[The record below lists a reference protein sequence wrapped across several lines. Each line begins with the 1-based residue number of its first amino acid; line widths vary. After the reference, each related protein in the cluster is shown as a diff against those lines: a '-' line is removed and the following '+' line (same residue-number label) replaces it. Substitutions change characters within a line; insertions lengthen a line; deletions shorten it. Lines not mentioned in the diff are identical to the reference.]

1 MKHIIHK
8 LYRPVAL
15 ALCLCAALTFA
26 SCDDFLDMQ
35 PTNSGNAEEAVRTV
49 RDAQVVL
56 NGVMSAMT
64 SYAYYGRNMFMYAD
78 AKGGDLTIYMAGRG
92 LDDLYTFNHTP
103 TTGTYSGFWSQIYYC
118 ILQVNTLLD
127 NIDRLEAEGSEEDF
141 TFARGQALTL
151 RALFYFDLV
160 RLYGLPY
167 TYDKASP
174 GVPNITRPLDVSAQ
188 PTRATVEENYR
199 QIVADLE
206 EAEPLLATDKSPQDG
221 YVGYYANLALQARV
235 KLYMADYDGAL
246 AAARTVIDDGA
257 YTPYEPGEWVDSW
270 SHQYG
275 SESILELAILND
287 ESDLGTSS
295 LGFYL
300 MRDGQLD
307 GAMGWFLASDYFLDR
322 LGQDPADVRWG
333 VMDNDEYWVRTGQ
346 ERHGSCYKYMGG
358 TSLPGDGKD
367 KNTAVN
373 IKLIR
378 LSEVYL
384 IAAEAALHASAP
396 DAAAAA
402 TYLNQV
408 RRRSPGLP
416 AATAATVSDDM
427 IMDERS
433 KELFAEG
440 HRYYD
445 IRRWAIAE
453 DHLQPENFRGLNGLT
468 VNPSFEEFNQI
479 VPTSQP
485 IQWNQRQYLLPITN
499 SELYSDPQL
508 VQAPGY

>member
-1 MKHIIHK
+1 MKHLINN
-8 LYRPVAL
+8 LYRLPAL
-15 ALCLCAALTFA
+15 ALGLCAALTFA
-26 SCDDFLDMQ
+26 SCDDFLTME
-35 PTNSGNAEEAVRTV
+35 PTNSGNAEEAVATPQ
-49 RDAQVVL
+49 DAQVVL

-78 AKGGDLTIYMAGRG
+78 AKGGDLTIYMSGRG

-103 TTGTYSGFWSQIYYC
+103 TTSTYSGFWSQIYYC

-127 NIDRLEAEGSEEDF
+127 NIDRLEAAGSEDDF
-141 TFARGQALTL
+141 TLARGQALTL

-167 TYDKASP
+167 TYDKTSP

-199 QIVADLE
+199 QIVSDLE
-206 EAEPLLATDKSPQDG
+206 EAEPLLAADKSPQDG

-358 TSLPGDGKD
+358 TGLKGDGKD

-396 DAAAAA
+396 DAAA

-440 HRYYD
+440 HRYFDMLRTGRTVEYND
-445 IRRWAIAE
+445 
-453 DHLQPENFRGLNGLT
+453 DFQDVPVTQRGKT
-468 VNPSFEEFNQI
+468 VDCSFGRA
-479 VPTSQP
+479 V
-485 IQWNQRQYLLPITN
+485 LPI
-499 SELYSDPQL
+499 PQDEINANPAL
-508 VQAPGY
+508 ADEQNEGYR

>member
-8 LYRPVAL
+8 LYRPAAL

-188 PTRATVEENYR
+188 PTRGTVEENYR

-287 ESDLGTSS
+287 ESDLGISS

-307 GAMGWFLASDYFLDR
+307 GAMGWFLASDYFLNR

-440 HRYYD
+440 HRYFDMLRTGRTVEYND
-445 IRRWAIAE
+445 
-453 DHLQPENFRGLNGLT
+453 DFQDVPVTQRGKT
-468 VNPSFEEFNQI
+468 VDCSFGRA
-479 VPTSQP
+479 V
-485 IQWNQRQYLLPITN
+485 LPI
-499 SELYSDPQL
+499 PQDEINANPAL
-508 VQAPGY
+508 ADEQNEGYR

>member
-1 MKHIIHK
+1 MKMKHIIHK
-8 LYRPVAL
+8 LYRPAAL

-287 ESDLGTSS
+287 DIS
-295 LGFYL
+295 
-300 MRDGQLD
+300 
-307 GAMGWFLASDYFLDR
+307 
-322 LGQDPADVRWG
+322 
-333 VMDNDEYWVRTGQ
+333 
-346 ERHGSCYKYMGG
+346 
-358 TSLPGDGKD
+358 
-367 KNTAVN
+367 VN
-373 IKLIR
+373 
-378 LSEVYL
+378 
-384 IAAEAALHASAP
+384 
-396 DAAAAA
+396 
-402 TYLNQV
+402 
-408 RRRSPGLP
+408 
-416 AATAATVSDDM
+416 
-427 IMDERS
+427 
-433 KELFAEG
+433 EG
-440 HRYYD
+440 
-445 IRRWAIAE
+445 AIAE
-453 DHLQPENFRGLNGLT
+453 NIVCQMLRCNDLPTFYFDLSKPDVPRMEVDFITMLGSSIAAIEVESGKKRRTPSIANLKKDVRGKDVGRFIKLYNGDITTPAHDPEFEHYPMFCIAFADAMIPEDEGLEL
-468 VNPSFEEFNQI
+468 PEA
-479 VPTSQP
+479 P
-485 IQWNQRQYLLPITN
+485 IIRI
-499 SELYSDPQL
+499 
-508 VQAPGY
+508 

>member
-1 MKHIIHK
+1 MKRIINTL
-8 LYRPVAL
+8 LYRCLPAL
-15 ALCLCAALTFA
+15 LLCGILTVA

-35 PTNSGNAEEAVRTV
+35 PTNSGNAEEAVRTAA
-49 RDAQVVL
+49 DAQVVL

-78 AKGGDLTIYMAGRG
+78 AKGGDLTIYMSGRG

-127 NIDRLEAEGSEEDF
+127 NIDQLEADGSDEDF
-141 TFARGQALTL
+141 TLARGQALTL

-167 TYDKASP
+167 TYDNTSP

-199 QIVADLE
+199 QIVSDLE
-206 EAEPLLATDKSPQDG
+206 TAEPLLAADKSRRDG

-235 KLYMADYDGAL
+235 KLYMANYDGAL
-246 AAARTVIDDGA
+246 AAAKTVIDDGV
-257 YTPYEPGEWVDSW
+257 YTLYEPDEWTASW
-270 SHQYG
+270 STQYG
-275 SESILELAILND
+275 SESILELAMLTD

-295 LGFYL
+295 LGYYL
-300 MRDGQLD
+300 MRDGQLT

-322 LGQDPADVRWG
+322 LGEDPTDVRWG
-333 VMDNDEYWVRTGQ
+333 VMDYDEYWVQTGT
-346 ERHGSCYKYMGG
+346 ERRGSCYKYMGG
-358 TSLPGDGKD
+358 TDLPGDGKAT
-367 KNTAVN
+367 NTAVN
-373 IKLIR
+373 VKLIR

-384 IAAEAALHASAP
+384 IAAEAALHASTP
-396 DAAAAA
+396 DPEAAAS
-402 TYLNQV
+402 YLNQV

-440 HRYYD
+440 HRYFDMMRTGRTIEYND
-445 IRRWAIAE
+445 DFQDVPVTQR
-453 DHLQPENFRGLNGLT
+453 DKT
-468 VNPSFEEFNQI
+468 VDCTFGKA
-479 VPTSQP
+479 V
-485 IQWNQRQYLLPITN
+485 LPI
-499 SELYSDPQL
+499 PQDEINANPAL
-508 VQAPGY
+508 ADEQNEGYR

>member
-1 MKHIIHK
+1 MKRIINT
-8 LYRPVAL
+8 LYRCLPAL
-15 ALCLCAALTFA
+15 LLCATLTFA

-35 PTNSGNAEEAVRTV
+35 PTNSGNAEEAVRTAT
-49 RDAQVVL
+49 DAQVVL

-127 NIDRLEAEGSEEDF
+127 NIDRLQAEGTEEDF
-141 TFARGQALTL
+141 TLARGQALTL

-167 TYDKASP
+167 TYDADSY

-188 PTRATVEENYR
+188 PTRATVRENYA
-199 QIVADLE
+199 QIVSDLE
-206 EAEPLLATDKSPQDG
+206 TAEPLLAADKSPRNG

-246 AAARTVIDDGA
+246 RAARTVIGDGQ
-257 YTPYEPGEWVDSW
+257 YTLYEPGDWTASW
-270 SHQYG
+270 STQYG
-275 SESILELAILND
+275 SESILELAMLTD

-300 MRDGQLD
+300 MRDGQLT
-307 GAMGWFLASDYFLDR
+307 GAMGWFLASDYFLNR

-333 VMDNDEYWVRTGQ
+333 VMDSDEYAEKTGT
-346 ERHGSCYKYMGG
+346 ERRGSCYKYMGG
-358 TSLPGDGKD
+358 TSLPGDGKAT
-367 KNTAVN
+367 NTAVN
-373 IKLIR
+373 VKLIR

-384 IAAEAALHASAP
+384 IAAEAALHASVP
-396 DAAAAA
+396 DREAAAA
-402 TYLNQV
+402 YLNQI

-416 AATAATVSDDM
+416 AVTAATVTDDL
-427 IMDERS
+427 ILDERS
-433 KELFAEG
+433 KELFGEG
-440 HRYYD
+440 HRYFDMMRLGRTIEYND
-445 IRRWAIAE
+445 
-453 DHLQPENFRGLNGLT
+453 DFQNVPVTQRGKT
-468 VNPSFEEFNQI
+468 VDCTFGKA
-479 VPTSQP
+479 V
-485 IQWNQRQYLLPITN
+485 LPI
-499 SELYSDPQL
+499 PQDEINANPAL
-508 VQAPGY
+508 AGEQNAGYR